1 MSNVRRTK
9 QNTTTIHP
17 DMKTRITVHRE
28 DNYFIA
34 IDFRTHVADQGTT
47 REEAI
52 RNLMCGLKEHH
63 TLLEE
68 FRLQK

>member
-1 MSNVRRTK
+1 
-9 QNTTTIHP
+9 
-17 DMKTRITVHRE
+17 MKTRITVHRE